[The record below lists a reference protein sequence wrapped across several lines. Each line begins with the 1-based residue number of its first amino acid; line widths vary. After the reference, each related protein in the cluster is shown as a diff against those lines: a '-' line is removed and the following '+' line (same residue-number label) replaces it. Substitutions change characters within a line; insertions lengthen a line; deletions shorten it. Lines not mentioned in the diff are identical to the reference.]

1 MVEVMDYALDLAPA
15 ERVLVA
21 DRLYAS
27 VEETS
32 EHREKWDEEIERRV
46 TEYQAG
52 RMETFSEEEVRQRID
67 KLLTKNRAYDSP
79 K

>member
-1 MVEVMDYALDLAPA
+1 MEQVMDYALDLAPA

-32 EHREKWDEEIERRV
+32 EHRAKWDREIERRV
-46 TEYQAG
+46 ADYHAG
-52 RMETFSEEEVRQRID
+52 RMETFSAEEVRSRID
-67 KLLTKNRAYDSP
+67 ALLKR
-79 K
+79 